1 MYYGLIIRIKHNNKI
16 RKFGV
21 LNQYGDLLQVTYSE
35 LIKYVRKGEVV
46 NIAPNGDYITGKNCS
61 ITQIP
66 LFDGQMNQVGGIPY
80 EEYRNWVIN
89 EIQRNIQLDN
99 EKELVKQQKEE
110 CKQEKYET
118 KQEETF
124 RDIVNEQSDNEED
137 LISKYVDTL
146 GNAVDTVKKEA
157 KKRLNKEQYLRYL
170 TTIEN
175 YLDKAEHI
183 GSECIRVKN
192 LTNHELRESGTTE
205 YRRALD
211 ARTSDNNLNNYILS
225 YGVIELRNKIGSL
238 YNQAK
243 NIINGELT
251 SRDKEFYTQR
261 LETIKG
267 YIIQIQNLHRETS
280 NILKSNEQT
289 KIEMEQAKKEIREH
303 EQKVSKGI
311 HSAKVKIQQL
321 NYKLTSIRFE
331 CNKLSDLEASLDN
344 IDNEAT
350 NLYEQA
356 MDEVKEAINSDIGM
370 LMQGIEEKRE
380 VFKEMR
386 EMQKMQEMQ
395 RIEKEQAKKLKEEQK
410 HDLIAAISKLS
421 IQLNIITKNKNNIV
435 RADILNIENNY
446 TSIKLES
453 NSIEDVG
460 QYILNSL
467 KELQDKLKAIYDF
480 LEEKA
485 DTNIEKCKNI
495 IDKYRNKINNINKLE
510 DIDINFYK
518 HEFEQLLLE
527 INKSIESGYLTL
539 ENYTIKHPSGIHIYT
554 KEVEN
559 ITDSLK
565 IKYAKLQR
573 EELDKQEKEKEEAE
587 RVERELQAID
597 KALNII
603 NNEQVADTVYE
614 RDNKEKSLKDTI
626 ICIETQANIKI
637 YSNKK
642 VKSALSNYIDNC
654 NKAIET
660 KKELER
666 NKEEHVELLNKQAKK
681 EQEEQLEL
689 EMRQTEKVEANKLI
703 DKIQSIEVVDT
714 TEKLKHTIQELKAE
728 NSKDDRIQQAIR
740 DYKDKCQI
748 AIDKFKQQDMLH
760 ETAITNNLSAIIYE
774 SRIKQAQSSE
784 DIENIRKEI
793 QTLVDR
799 KCKAYESYSFHNLQ
813 YDKKAAKAICNFVN
827 KVERALNNVLKLK
840 IEHKDLDSVTKRN
853 DIQIDISDRVLLANV
868 SEPFDF

>member
-124 RDIVNEQSDNEED
+124 RGIVNEQSDNEED

-175 YLDKAEHI
+175 CLDKAEHI

-280 NILKSNEQT
+280 NILKSNEQA

-370 LMQGIEEKRE
+370 LIQGIEEKRE
-380 VFKEMR
+380 VFK

-510 DIDINFYK
+510 DIDINFYE

-539 ENYTIKHPSGIHIYT
+539 ENYIIKHPSGIHIYT

-565 IKYAKLQR
+565 TKYARLQR
-573 EELDKQEKEKEEAE
+573 EELDKQEREKEEAE
-587 RVERELQAID
+587 RVEIELQAID

-603 NNEQVADTVYE
+603 NNEQVVDTVHE
-614 RDNKEKSLKDTI
+614 RDNKEKSLKNTI
-626 ICIETQANIKI
+626 IDIETQANIKI
-637 YSNKK
+637 YSNEK

-666 NKEEHVELLNKQAKK
+666 NEEEHVGLLNKQAKK

-760 ETAITNNLSAIIYE
+760 ETAITNNLSAIVYE

-813 YDKKAAKAICNFVN
+813 YNKKAAKAICNFVN
-827 KVERALNNVLKLK
+827 KVERALNNALKLK
-840 IEHKDLDSVTKRN
+840 IEHKDLDSVTERN
-853 DIQIDISDRVLLANV
+853 DIQINISDRVLLANV